1 MAGWVDRIMGRT
13 PTSANQA
20 KERLKLVLINDRTD
34 LSPQALEG
42 LKNEIMQVISRYI
55 DIDPATVSISM
66 TQEGREQRLVA
77 DFPDTDGGKLVGHLV
92 QGDLME
98 LAGLEELLRRL
109 HDPMFLVRGH
119 GATPD

>member
-13 PTSANQA
+13 PASANQA

-34 LSPQALEG
+34 LSPQALES

-55 DIDPATVSISM
+55 DIDPTTVSISM

-77 DFPDTDGGKLVGHLV
+77 DIPIKQSKGP
-92 QGDLME
+92 
-98 LAGLEELLRRL
+98 ARRRL
-109 HDPMFLVRGH
+109 S
-119 GATPD
+119 